1 MQILI
6 VDDEQTI
13 RKTLTILLETEGHIV
28 SAVSNVQDAL
38 SETARS
44 SFDLAFV
51 DLRLGIDSG
60 MELIAQLHSAQP
72 WLKIVIITAYAS
84 IETAVEAMKR
94 GAADYVP
101 KPFTPGQIQLILQR
115 IGELRKLEQKVET
128 LQATLDQ
135 LHPEIE
141 LSTSHAGMQQALNL
155 AKEAAASNVTVLIR
169 GESGTGKSLLARM
182 IGTWSD
188 RSDKPFGIVSCPAIP
203 AHLLESELFGHK
215 RGSFTG
221 AIKDSP
227 GRVAATEGGTLFMDE
242 IGDLPLA
249 LQPKLL
255 RFLQDHEYERIGETN
270 TRKADVRV
278 IAATSIDLLDAVR
291 EGKFRQE
298 LFYRMNV
305 FEITLPSLR
314 ERKDD
319 IRKMAEHFLDF
330 FTAQNHRKIS
340 GFADDALDALLS
352 HDWPGNV
359 RELRNITERA
369 VILCHGTTIL
379 LEHLPDKLRES
390 KRCAEIG
397 SMVPISAVEE
407 AHIRSVLAKAKS
419 LEDAARILGIDTA
432 TLWRRRKEY
441 DI

>member
-6 VDDEQTI
+6 VDDEQNI
-13 RKTLTILLETEGHIV
+13 RKTLAILLETEGHSVI
-28 SAVSNVQDAL
+28 SVSNVQDAVA
-38 SETARS
+38 EATRM
-44 SFDLAFV
+44 SFELAFV
-51 DLRLGIDSG
+51 DLRLGVDSG
-60 MELIAQLHSAQP
+60 MELIASLHAAQP

-94 GAADYVP
+94 GATDYVP
-101 KPFTPGQIQLILQR
+101 KPFTPAQIQLILQR
-115 IGELRKLEQKVET
+115 VGELRKLEQKVEA

-141 LSTSHAGMQQALNL
+141 LATAHAGMQHALNL
-155 AKEAAASNVTVLIR
+155 AREAAASNITVLLR

-182 IGTWSD
+182 IGKWSD
-188 RSDKPFGIVSCPAIP
+188 RADKPFNTISCPAIP
-203 AHLLESELFGHK
+203 PHLLESELFGHK

-221 AIKDSP
+221 AVQDAP
-227 GRVAATEGGTLFMDE
+227 GRVAASEGGTLFMDE

-255 RFLQDHEYERIGETN
+255 RFLQDHEYERIGETV
-270 TRKADVRV
+270 TRKADVRI
-278 IAATSIDLLDAVR
+278 IAATSIDLQEAVR
-291 EGKFRQE
+291 EGNFRQE

-305 FEITLPSLR
+305 FEIMLPPLR
-314 ERKDD
+314 ERRDD
-319 IRKMAEHFLDF
+319 IARMADHFLGF
-330 FTAQNHRKIS
+330 FAAQNHRKIG
-340 GFADDALDALLS
+340 GFSEDALSALLN

-369 VILCHGTTIL
+369 VILCHGATVL
-379 LEHLPDKLRES
+379 LEHLPEKLKQS
-390 KRCAEIG
+390 KRSAEIG
-397 SMVPISAVEE
+397 SLVPIRAIEE

-419 LEDAARILGIDTA
+419 LEDAARILGIDAA

>member
-6 VDDEQTI
+6 VDDEQNI
-13 RKTLTILLETEGHIV
+13 RKTLAILLETEGHSVI
-28 SAVSNVQDAL
+28 SVSNIHDAAT
-38 SETARS
+38 EVAHT

-51 DLRLGIDSG
+51 DLRLGVDSG
-60 MELIAQLHSAQP
+60 MDLIVKLHAAQP

-84 IETAVEAMKR
+84 IDTAIEAMKR
-94 GAADYVP
+94 GATDYVP
-101 KPFTPGQIQLILQR
+101 KPFTPTQIQLILQR
-115 IGELRKLEQKVET
+115 VDELRKLEQKVDA

-135 LHPEIE
+135 LHPEVE
-141 LSTSHAGMQQALNL
+141 LATTHAGMQQALNL
-155 AKEAAASNVTVLIR
+155 AREAAASNVTVLLR
-169 GESGTGKSLLARM
+169 GESGTGKSLIARM
-182 IGTWSD
+182 IGKWSD
-188 RSDKPFGIVSCPAIP
+188 RAGKPFNTVSCPAIP
-203 AHLLESELFGHK
+203 PHLLESELFGHK

-227 GRVAATEGGTLFMDE
+227 GRVAVTEGGTLFMDE

-255 RFLQDHEYERIGETN
+255 RFLQDHEYERIGETT

-278 IAATSIDLLDAVR
+278 IAATSIDLQEAVR
-291 EGKFRQE
+291 EGTFRQE

-305 FEITLPSLR
+305 FEITLPPLR
-314 ERKDD
+314 ERRDD
-319 IRKMAEHFLDF
+319 IPRMADHFLGF
-330 FTAQNHRKIS
+330 FAAQNHRKIS
-340 GFADDALDALLS
+340 RFADDVMAALTS

-359 RELRNITERA
+359 RELRNITKRA

-379 LEHLPDKLRES
+379 LEHLPDKLKDS
-390 KRCAEIG
+390 KRGAEIG
-397 SMVPISAVEE
+397 AMVPISTIEE